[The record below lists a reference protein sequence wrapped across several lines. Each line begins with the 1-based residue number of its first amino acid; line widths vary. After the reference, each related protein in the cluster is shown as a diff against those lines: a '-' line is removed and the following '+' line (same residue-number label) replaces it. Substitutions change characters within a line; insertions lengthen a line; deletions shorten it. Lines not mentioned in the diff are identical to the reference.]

1 MIPSDPEALVSLE
14 AFMALDVFKPVIALP
29 QASGPFVEA
38 LKILRSVERSIS
50 FCASGNGV
58 RVWAGRWGMG
68 SAGWAW
74 GLQGGRRDCKV
85 GVRPIPGAQKIMPR
99 FCFQFFEVLR
109 VFQSSSPELRSMSG
123 RKESFWD
130 GLGPEIYGARP
141 RILARAEYSAR
152 AQHTFRS
159 FHINPTWN
167 Q

>member
-1 MIPSDPEALVSLE
+1 
-14 AFMALDVFKPVIALP
+14 MALEVFKPVRALP

-38 LKILRSVERSIS
+38 LKILRSLERLIS
-50 FCASGNGV
+50 FCAPGIGL

-74 GLQGGRRDCKV
+74 GLQGGRGDCKV
-85 GVRPIPGAQKIMPR
+85 GVRPIPGAQKIMPL
-99 FCFQFFEVLR
+99 FCFQFFEVPR

-130 GLGPEIYGARP
+130 GLGPEIDGVRP
-141 RILARAEYSAR
+141 DFPGLPKSSPRAEG
-152 AQHTFRS
+152 TFRS